1 MNDSNIH
8 SKHENESSHM
18 NAEVIDNPW
27 SALRQYTDARIGMGR
42 AGISLPTTEQLNLK
56 LAHACAQDAVNQSV
70 DWPRIEQPLLKLDIP
85 ILKVNSQVTDRQCYL
100 KRPDLGR
107 KLNLGSI
114 RDLKQWRATVND
126 PVDVCIVISDGL
138 SAPAIQQQTQ
148 PMRDQFI
155 ADLSVIGHQCSVICL
170 VKQGRVAIGDEI
182 AQILNAKFLVVLI
195 GERPGLTAFN
205 SLGIYFTYQA
215 RVGFTD
221 AYRNC
226 ISNIRPKGLSFFDAS
241 RRLVWLINEAN
252 RLKLSGVQ
260 LKDDSQLDDRLSR
273 QSNHNQDNF
282 LIVKPVLKT

>member
-1 MNDSNIH
+1 MSDSNIH
-8 SKHENESSHM
+8 SKHVKESK
-18 NAEVIDNPW
+18 NIKDGIIDNPW

-70 DWPRIEQPLLKLDIP
+70 DWLRIEQPLLKLGIP

-148 PMRDQFI
+148 PMLDQFI